1 MVSIENTATDL
12 HYAVAKCVVLERTPT
27 STERR
32 SDAFIS
38 CDDSVSTA
46 DVDE

>member
-12 HYAVAKCVVLERTPT
+12 HYAVAKYVVLERAPT
-27 STERR
+27 STERL
-32 SDAFIS
+32 SDVFITY
-38 CDDSVSTA
+38 DDSVSTA